1 MQYWRMTIGI
11 LANYNIVPRNRHD
24 SWIAPLETLTLR
36 VMWWV
41 LEPGTV
47 LMFTLNDRLD
57 LQATNT
63 TGN

>member
-24 SWIAPLETLTLR
+24 SWIAPLETRTLR

-47 LMFTLNDRLD
+47 RL
-57 LQATNT
+57 LRNSQKEAGSN
-63 TGN
+63 